1 MKTPPAIRRFIEEFL
16 KIDEEAVGKGSVN
29 RALQE
34 AMREE
39 GVSDPGVFE
48 KRFVSSQEVRQRF
61 INAVVIGETWFFRDR
76 GPFTSLAR
84 HARELQ
90 HDLAVDVL

>member
-48 KRFVSSQEVRQRF
+48 NGLCHRRKSASVSLMPLLS
-61 INAVVIGETWFFRDR
+61 GKPGFFATGAPLPVLRAMR
-76 GPFTSLAR
+76 GIA
-84 HARELQ
+84 A
-90 HDLAVDVL
+90 

>member
-61 INAVVIGETWFFRDR
+61 VNAVVIGETWFCLLYPSDAAADLPCVVIG
-76 GPFTSLAR
+76 GPGLF
-84 HARELQ
+84 EK
-90 HDLAVDVL
+90 